1 MLPFNFA
8 IVIEAE
14 QKTTENMEKNIY
26 LECEQHQ
33 SSQSLRQ
40 FIVRL
45 KDIVSRP
52 VRWFSAYYSAVLGRE
67 ISMRQTLHLLN
78 AQLAFVFVVLPAD
91 ISFVARAVC
100 CGWLLKAVMACRKSL

>member
-1 MLPFNFA
+1 
-8 IVIEAE
+8 
-14 QKTTENMEKNIY
+14 MEKNIY

-45 KDIVSRP
+45 KDIVCRP

-78 AQLAFVFVVLPAD
+78 AQLAFVFVASRHQFCGQSRLLWL
-91 ISFVARAVC
+91 AVEGC
-100 CGWLLKAVMACRKSL
+100 YGVSQVTLEHG

>member
-1 MLPFNFA
+1 
-8 IVIEAE
+8 
-14 QKTTENMEKNIY
+14 MEKNIY

-45 KDIVSRP
+45 KDTVCRP

-67 ISMRQTLHLLN
+67 ISMRQTLHLLQC
-78 AQLAFVFVVLPAD
+78 AVGF
-91 ISFVARAVC
+91 RVC
-100 CGWLLKAVMACRKSL
+100 CVASRHQFCGQSRLLWLAVEGCYGVSQVTLEHG

>member
-8 IVIEAE
+8 IVIEDE

-45 KDIVSRP
+45 KDTVCRP

-78 AQLAFVFVVLPAD
+78 AQ
-91 ISFVARAVC
+91 
-100 CGWLLKAVMACRKSL
+100 

>member
-1 MLPFNFA
+1 
-8 IVIEAE
+8 
-14 QKTTENMEKNIY
+14 
-26 LECEQHQ
+26 C
-33 SSQSLRQ
+33 
-40 FIVRL
+40 
-45 KDIVSRP
+45 RP